1 MTQAIATAPPTPCVQ
16 PTGALLRR
24 RLMPL
29 WVATFLQGVGFW
41 VPVEKLFM
49 SGIGFD
55 AATIG
60 VMAAAYAALVPVMEV
75 LSGVLAD
82 RWSRR
87 GVLMVA
93 GVGLL
98 LSVFIGAISQNV
110 VTYIVAALVLGIYFA
125 MYSGTVEAVVY
136 DVVLEETGDGAEYE
150 RRIGWVRFV
159 ESVALV
165 GSALAGG
172 WIAAALSPRA
182 TYFLTLPFAALYL
195 VALSRFCEPRLHRT
209 TERTSLRD
217 HLVVTFR
224 AITDRGRLVPIAA
237 ATVMSAMILQ
247 AMFEFGPLWL
257 LTLQAEAGYYG
268 PFWALLVGMIGVGGL
283 LASRL
288 HLERPLSVGIVVLT
302 MLAAC
307 LTMTTSRSLAALTAA
322 MVALTLLL
330 VVIGIHLSQLM
341 HDAVP
346 STIRTGVASGIS
358 AVSWLLF
365 TPFALLFGAVSKHAG
380 VYVSGWMITGAVA
393 LAGAALVWVQRHA
406 VAVR

>member
-1 MTQAIATAPPTPCVQ
+1 MTQAIATAPPTPCVE
-16 PTGALLRR
+16 PRSALLRR

-93 GVGLL
+93 GVALL
-98 LSVFIGAISQNV
+98 VSVFIGAISQNV
-110 VTYIVAALVLGIYFA
+110 VTYIVAALILGIYFA

-136 DVVLEETGDGAEYE
+136 DVVVEETGAGAEYE

-209 TERTSLRD
+209 SERTSLRD
-217 HLVVTFR
+217 HLVVTYR

-247 AMFEFGPLWL
+247 AMYEFGPLWL
-257 LTLQAEAGYYG
+257 VTLKAEAGYYG

-288 HLERPLSVGIVVLT
+288 HLERPLSVAIVVVT

-322 MVALTLLL
+322 MVALTLAL

-365 TPFALLFGAVSKHAG
+365 TPFALVFGAVSKYAG